1 MADHK
6 LTGELVLRESFSQA
20 DNAIKTIPASNT
32 SFSIELDA
40 ADGDNIET
48 RPRGITVVQA
58 DGEVA
63 CVGMKTICLYG
74 TGTVEVSPT
83 DSGATFVTLT
93 ISDLTPI
100 TVCARR
106 VKITGT
112 GTLVL
117 QAV

>member
-1 MADHK
+1 MANHT
-6 LTGELVLRESFSQA
+6 LTGELVLRESFSSA
-20 DNAIKTIPASNT
+20 DTAIRTIPSSNT

-40 ADGDNIET
+40 ADGDNVMTI
-48 RPRGITVVQA
+48 PKGISVVQA
-58 DGEVA
+58 DGAVA

-83 DSGATFVTLT
+83 DAAVDFVTLT
-93 ISDLTPI
+93 IANLTPI
-100 TVCARR
+100 TICARR